1 MTRYIIQRLVM
12 VVPVLLGV
20 TLIAFFAMRV
30 LPGDLATT
38 QLGENATPEAIASF
52 REEFRLDDP
61 LPVQYVRWLG
71 DLARLD
77 LGDSMRGREQSVRD
91 EIVSRLPVTFELAIF
106 ALFFSLL
113 ISFPAGIISAV
124 RQDTLMDYAA
134 RIISM
139 AGLAIPSFVIGSMM
153 ITLPAI
159 WFGWIPPIRYTPF
172 VDDPMK
178 NMSQFILP
186 GIALGAA
193 LAGTVTRMIRSQ
205 LLEVL
210 RQDYVRTARAKGI
223 AEHLII
229 YRHSLRNA
237 LIPVLTVIG
246 LQVGVLLGG
255 TIIIESIF
263 ALPGLGR
270 LMVESVNLRDYPMV
284 QGVVVFL
291 SFTYVIVN
299 LVVDLSYAWLDP
311 RIRYS

>member
-1 MTRYIIQRLVM
+1 M

>member
-1 MTRYIIQRLVM
+1 M

-91 EIVSRLPVTFELAIF
+91 EILSRLPVTFELAIF

-178 NMSQFILP
+178 NVSQFILP

>member
-1 MTRYIIQRLVM
+1 LTRYIIQRLVM

>member
-1 MTRYIIQRLVM
+1 M

-20 TLIAFFAMRV
+20 TLIAFLAMRV
-30 LPGDLATT
+30 LPGDLAST
-38 QLGENATPEAIASF
+38 QLGENATPEAVEAF
-52 REEFRLDDP
+52 REEYRLDDP
-61 LPVQYVRWLG
+61 LPLQYLRWLG

-77 LGDSMRGREQSVRD
+77 LGDSMRGRDQSVRD
-91 EIVSRLPVTFELAIF
+91 EIVSRLPVTFELAVF
-106 ALFFSLL
+106 ALVFSLI

-124 RQDTLMDYAA
+124 RQDTVMDYAA

-139 AGLAIPSFVIGSMM
+139 AGLAVPSFVIGSMM
-153 ITLPAI
+153 IALPAI
-159 WFGWIPPIRYTPF
+159 WFGWIPPIRYTAF
-172 VDDPMK
+172 LDDPVK

-186 GIALGAA
+186 GSALGAA
-193 LAGTVTRMIRSQ
+193 LAGSVTRMIRSQ

-210 RQDYVRTARAKGI
+210 RQDYVRTARAKGL
-223 AEHLII
+223 AGHVII
-229 YRHSLRNA
+229 WRHSLRNA

-246 LQVGVLLGG
+246 LQLGVLLGG

-270 LMVESVNLRDYPMV
+270 LMLESVNLRDYPMV

-299 LVVDLSYAWLDP
+299 LLVDLSYAWLDP

>member
-1 MTRYIIQRLVM
+1 M

-20 TLIAFFAMRV
+20 TLIAFLAMRV
-30 LPGDLATT
+30 LPGDLAST
-38 QLGENATPEAIASF
+38 QLGENATPEAVEAF
-52 REEFRLDDP
+52 REEYRLDDP
-61 LPVQYVRWLG
+61 LPLQYLRWLG

-77 LGDSMRGREQSVRD
+77 LGDSMRGRDQSVRD
-91 EIVSRLPVTFELAIF
+91 EIVSRLPVTFELAVF
-106 ALFFSLL
+106 ALVFSLI

-124 RQDTLMDYAA
+124 RQDTVMDYAA

-139 AGLAIPSFVIGSMM
+139 AGLAVPSFVIGSMM
-153 ITLPAI
+153 IALPAI
-159 WFGWIPPIRYTPF
+159 WFGWIPPIRYTAF
-172 VDDPMK
+172 LDDPVK

-186 GIALGAA
+186 GSALGAA
-193 LAGTVTRMIRSQ
+193 LAGSVTRMIRSQ

-210 RQDYVRTARAKGI
+210 RQDYVRTARAKGL
-223 AEHLII
+223 AGHVII
-229 YRHSLRNA
+229 WRHSLRNA

-246 LQVGVLLGG
+246 LQLGVLLGG

-299 LVVDLSYAWLDP
+299 LLVDLSYAWLDP